1 MSLVE
6 TEWLEKNL
14 DSVKIIDC
22 SWHMPQ
28 TKRNGFDEYKKQHIP
43 NTIFF
48 DLDDNSKKN
57 TNLPH
62 MLIEINNWEKIISKM
77 GIKNDDK
84 IIIYDNSDVIS
95 SCRCWFN
102 FIYFG
107 HDPKLIHVLN
117 GGLKK
122 WIKEKR
128 KITNDSTDIQ
138 ISNYKSFEK
147 KELVKNKKLIDENI
161 NTQKFKVID
170 ARSKERFEGKVSEP
184 RKGLRSGN
192 IKNSFCIPFNLC
204 LNDDKTFKNK
214 EELKNVFQSCL
225 KNINEKN
232 IVFSCGSGV
241 TACVLALAF
250 SLINDV
256 TSSLGSI
263 WPVGGRLAEASAMS
277 TRGFVT
283 SMWWVKYSATSSEK
297 TDHVQARS
305 AVFEID

>member
-14 DSVKIIDC
+14 DNVKIIDC

-43 NTIFF
+43 KAIFF
-48 DLDDNSKKN
+48 DLDNNSRKN

-62 MLIEINNWEKIISKM
+62 MLIEINNWDKIVSKM

-84 IIIYDNSDVIS
+84 IIIYDNSDVVS

-102 FIYFG
+102 FIYYG

-117 GGLKK
+117 GGLEK

-128 KITNDSTDIQ
+128 KITNNLTDIQ

-161 NTQKFKVID
+161 NIQKFKVID
-170 ARSKERFEGKVSEP
+170 GRSKERFQGKVSEP

-204 LNDDKTFKNK
+204 LNEDKTFKNK
-214 EELKNVFQSCL
+214 EELKNIFQTCL

-241 TACVLALAF
+241 TACVLALAY
-250 SLINDV
+250 SLINDKYRPCIYD
-256 TSSLGSI
+256 GS
-263 WPVGGRLAEASAMS
+263 WAEY
-277 TRGFVT
+277 G
-283 SMWWVKYSATSSEK
+283 
-297 TDHVQARS
+297 
-305 AVFEID
+305 II